1 MVIQYGDV
9 ILDDI
14 YIYIYIFIINAVMI
28 YGDNNM
34 GNNDIVLI

>member
-9 ILDDI
+9 ILDD
-14 YIYIYIFIINAVMI
+14 IYIYIFIINAVMI

>member
-14 YIYIYIFIINAVMI
+14 YIYIFFINAVMI